1 MRENLH
7 VRFGEGEV
15 GRSLSP
21 TSLLYRLGKPC
32 AVNATTTEPRPSGSG
47 FPKTVKHPRPP
58 QVPWLRQRTGGVRRS
73 IQVTPGAALPAGKV

>member
-21 TSLLYRLGKPC
+21 TSLLYRLG
-32 AVNATTTEPRPSGSG
+32 EP
-47 FPKTVKHPRPP
+47 
-58 QVPWLRQRTGGVRRS
+58 GGVRTGDRRKT
-73 IQVTPGAALPAGKV
+73 IAQPTFLLTF